1 MGIKKDINLKGDD
14 YQWLGS
20 LFYFG
25 AYVEYSSDLC
35 LTITG
40 YLAWEYPTSRLL
52 QRLPLGKYSA
62 ACIIIWGTIL
72 SCFAAVSNFSGA
84 IAIRYGQSHIR
95 HQR

>member
-1 MGIKKDINLKGDD
+1 MGLKPDLNLEGDE

-25 AYVEYSSDLC
+25 WLMLSFTMHQEENVVVHTNDVRNK
-35 LTITG
+35 G

-62 ACIIIWGTIL
+62 ACIIIWGAIL
-72 SCFAAVSNFSGA
+72 CCFAAVHSYSGA
-84 IAIRYGQSHIR
+84 IAIR
-95 HQR
+95 